1 MVLQEISTENEEV
14 QTFIWQIFVEKNFLL
29 TLRSSIASVLEYGTI
44 KFDGG
49 CLLVARV
56 ELKKHLFFPN
66 NSYVPLKK
74 NLHYFHKQIE

>member
-44 KFDGG
+44 KFDG
-49 CLLVARV
+49 LLVASSRV
-56 ELKKHLFFPN
+56 EEAPFLPK
-66 NSYVPLKK
+66 
-74 NLHYFHKQIE
+74 